1 MKHRNK
7 WAKLLFRFERVSAY
21 INQGKTA
28 FFKDFGISSVQY
40 EVLKVLYISETPLSI
55 RQLKAILPGADS
67 DVSRV
72 TDRLL
77 KAGWVIKK
85 PSKTDKRVSLV
96 EITPEGNLVVEQVMS
111 ELYRLD
117 ELFFELSKSEVKT
130 LNALLKK
137 ILN

>member
-7 WAKLLFRFERVSAY
+7 WAKLLFRFERVSTY

>member
-7 WAKLLFRFERVSAY
+7 WAKLLFRFEQVGNH
-21 INQGKTA
+21 INQGKVA
-28 FFKDFGISSVQY
+28 FYKDFGISSVQY
-40 EVLKVLYISETPLSI
+40 EVLKILYLSETPLSI
-55 RQLKAILPGADS
+55 RQLKATLPGADS

-77 KAGWVIKK
+77 KAGCVIKK
-85 PSKTDKRVSLV
+85 PSKLDKRVSLV
-96 EITPEGNLVVEQVMS
+96 EITPEGSLVVEQVMS

-137 ILN
+137 IMR